1 MPDACS
7 CSNGRYTDHLFNII
21 FRHVDFSKEFMEK
34 CYYTLYILSFIT
46 LFSVILIHLNTS
58 GVKMKPSL

>member
-21 FRHVDFSKEFMEK
+21 FRHVDFSKDFMEK
-34 CYYTLYILSFIT
+34 GYYTFTFYLLL
-46 LFSVILIHLNTS
+46 LFSMS
-58 GVKMKPSL
+58 Y